1 MPEIDPKSPEAVA
14 AWTGIWVFIEHHQGK
29 IAKVSLELL
38 GKGRELADQRGVPL
52 TGILLGSNV
61 KHLSKTCVEH
71 GADKVIYV
79 DSPHLEK
86 YSTEPYVEVCAQL
99 VDQRK
104 PEVFLI
110 GASHT
115 GRDFGSRIAVR
126 NHTGCTADATKLE
139 WDMEKAKAKGE
150 WELIMLRPAF
160 GGKILAGIVCPKH
173 RPWIASARPNTFQI
187 PAPDATRKGEVEQAS
202 VPMTGKY
209 HSRVIKFEE
218 LPHSGAQI
226 DKAEMIVSGG
236 MGLGK
241 KENLKLVEELARE
254 IGAAVG
260 ASRKV
265 VDAGWI
271 DRTHQVGQTGTTV
284 RPKLYLAAGIS
295 GAVQHLAGMQE
306 SGTIVAINNDKK
318 APIFQFSDIG
328 VVGDATKIL
337 PAVTAEIAR
346 RKAAKGK
353 K

>member
-1 MPEIDPKSPEAVA
+1 MPEIDPKNPEAVA

-38 GKGRELADQRGVPL
+38 GKGRELADQRGVKL
-52 TGILLGSNV
+52 TGILLGSNM
-61 KHLSKTCVEH
+61 KHLAQTCIQH

-79 DSPHLEK
+79 DNPHLEK

-99 VDQRK
+99 VEQRK

-139 WDMEKAKAKGE
+139 WDLKKAEEKKE

-173 RPWIASARPNTFQI
+173 RPWIASARPNTFQ
-187 PAPDATRKGEVEQAS
+187 APTPDMTRQGEVEQTS
-202 VPMTGKY
+202 VPMSGKY

-218 LPHSGAQI
+218 LPHSGVQI
-226 DKAEMIVSGG
+226 DKAEIIVSGG
-236 MGLGK
+236 MGIGK
-241 KENLKLVEELARE
+241 RENLKLVEDVAQA
-254 IGAAVG
+254 IGGAVG

-284 RPKLYLAAGIS
+284 RPKLYMACGIS
-295 GAVQHLAGMQE
+295 GAVQHIAGMQE
-306 SGTIVAINNDKK
+306 SGTIVAINSDKK
-318 APIFQFSDIG
+318 APIFGFSDIG
-328 VVGDATKIL
+328 VVGDVTKVL
-337 PAVTAEIAR
+337 PAIANEI
-346 RKAAKGK
+346 RKRKGK
-353 K
+353 N

>member
-1 MPEIDPKSPEAVA
+1 MPEIDPKNPQAVA
-14 AWTGIWVFIEHHQGK
+14 EWTGIWVFVEHHQGK
-29 IAKVSLELL
+29 IAKVSLELMS
-38 GKGRELADQRGVPL
+38 KGRELADQRGVPL
-52 TGILLGSNV
+52 TGILLGSSH
-61 KHLSKTCVEH
+61 KHLAKTCIEH

-79 DSPHLEK
+79 ENPHLEK

-99 VDQRK
+99 VEQRK

-139 WDMEKAKAKGE
+139 WDAEKAKAKGE

-173 RPWIASARPNTFQI
+173 RPWIASARPNTFQETQ
-187 PAPDATRKGEVEQAS
+187 PDPTRKGEVEQVA

-241 KENLKLVEELARE
+241 KENLKLVEDLARE
-254 IGAAVG
+254 MGAAVG

>member
-1 MPEIDPKSPEAVA
+1 MPEIDPKNPQAVA
-14 AWTGIWVFIEHHQGK
+14 EWTGIWVFIEHHQGK

-38 GKGRELADQRGVPL
+38 AKGRELADQRKVPL
-52 TGILLGSNV
+52 TGILLGHDNRG
-61 KHLSKTCVEH
+61 LADTCIQH

-79 DSPHLEK
+79 DSPHLER

-99 VDQRK
+99 VDERK

-126 NHTGCTADATKLE
+126 NHTGCTADATRLE
-139 WDMEKAKAKGE
+139 WDLKKAEEKNE

-173 RPWIASARPNTFQI
+173 RPWIASARPNTFV
-187 PAPDATRKGEVEQAS
+187 PLPPDPSRKGEVEVAN
-202 VPMTGKY
+202 VPMSGKY
-209 HSRVIKFEE
+209 HSRVIRYEE
-218 LPHSGAQI
+218 LPESGAHI
-226 DKAEMIVSGG
+226 DKAEVIVSGG

-241 KENLKLVEELARE
+241 KENLKLVEEVAKE
-254 IGAAVG
+254 IGGAVG
-260 ASRKV
+260 ASRKI

-271 DRTHQVGQTGTTV
+271 TRAHQVGQTGTTV

-306 SGTIVAINNDKK
+306 SGTVVSINLDKK
-318 APIFQFSDIG
+318 APIFGYSDIA

-337 PAVTAEIAR
+337 PALAEELRR
-346 RKAAKGK
+346 RKAK

>member
-1 MPEIDPKSPEAVA
+1 MPEINAKDPQAVA
-14 AWTGIWVFIEHHQGK
+14 EWTGIWVFIEHHQGK

-52 TGILLGSNV
+52 TGILLGLNQ
-61 KHLSKTCVEH
+61 KHLAQTCIQH

-79 DSPHLEK
+79 DSPHLER

-99 VDQRK
+99 VEQRK

-139 WDMEKAKAKGE
+139 WDMEKAKAKNE

-173 RPWIASARPNTFQI
+173 RPWIASARPNTFQ
-187 PAPDATRKGEVEQAS
+187 APSPDPTRKGEVEQTT

-218 LPHSGAQI
+218 LPHSGVQI
-226 DKAEMIVSGG
+226 DKAELIVSGG

-241 KENLKLVEELARE
+241 KENLKLVEDVARE
-254 IGAAVG
+254 LGAAVG
-260 ASRKV
+260 ASRKI

-284 RPKLYLAAGIS
+284 RPKLYMACGIS

-306 SGTIVAINNDKK
+306 AGTIVAINNDKK

-337 PAVTAEIAR
+337 PAIAAEIKR
-346 RKAAKGK
+346 RKAAK
-353 K
+353 

>member
-1 MPEIDPKSPEAVA
+1 MPEIDPKNPADVA
-14 AWTGIWVFIEHHQGK
+14 AWTGIWVFIEHHQGR

-38 GKGRELADQRGVPL
+38 GKGRELADQRGVAL
-52 TGILLGSNV
+52 TGILLGSAHQ
-61 KHLSKTCVEH
+61 HLSEVCIQH

-79 DSPHLEK
+79 ESPHLDK

-126 NHTGCTADATKLE
+126 NHTGCTADATRLE
-139 WDMEKAKAKGE
+139 WDMEKARTKND

-173 RPWIASARPNTFQI
+173 RPWIASARPNTFQEL
-187 PAPDATRKGEVEQAS
+187 PADPGRKGEVEVAT
-202 VPMTGKY
+202 VPMTGQY
-209 HSRVIKFEE
+209 RSRVIKYEE
-218 LPHSGAQI
+218 LAEKGAQI
-226 DKAEMIVSGG
+226 DKAEIIVSGG

-241 KENLKLVEELARE
+241 KENLKLVEDCARE
-254 IGAAVG
+254 LGGAVG

-271 DRTHQVGQTGTTV
+271 GRVHQVGQTGTTV
-284 RPKLYLAAGIS
+284 RPKLYVAAGIS

-306 SGTIVAINNDKK
+306 SGTIVAINTDKK
-318 APIFQFSDIG
+318 APIFGYSDIA

-337 PAVTAEIAR
+337 PAIAAEIKKR
-346 RKAAKGK
+346 RGK
-353 K
+353 QA

>member
-1 MPEIDPKSPEAVA
+1 MPEIDPKNPEAVA

-38 GKGRELADQRGVPL
+38 AKGRELADQRGTPL
-52 TGILLGSNV
+52 TGILLGTNV
-61 KHLSKTCVEH
+61 KHLSQTCIQH

-79 DSPHLEK
+79 DSPHLER

-99 VDQRK
+99 VNERK

-139 WDMEKAKAKGE
+139 WDLDKAKAKGD

-173 RPWIASARPNTFQI
+173 RPWIASARPNTFV
-187 PAPDATRKGEVEQAS
+187 PMTPDPTRKGEVEQAD
-202 VPMTGKY
+202 VPMSGKY
-209 HSRVIKFEE
+209 HSRVIKYEE
-218 LPHSGAQI
+218 LPETGAHI
-226 DKAEMIVSGG
+226 DKAEIIVSGG

-241 KENLKLVEELARE
+241 KENLRLVEEVARE
-254 IGAAVG
+254 IGGAVG
-260 ASRKV
+260 ASRKI

-271 DRTHQVGQTGTTV
+271 GRVHQVGQTGTTV
-284 RPKLYLAAGIS
+284 RPKLYIAAGIS

-306 SGTIVAINNDKK
+306 SGVIVSINSDRK

-328 VVGDATKIL
+328 VVGDASKIL
-337 PAVTAEIAR
+337 PAIAAEIKK
-346 RKAAKGK
+346 RKAAGK
-353 K
+353 